1 MTVAN
6 GVEQTR
12 WVAGV
17 DGCPAGWFVALVN
30 VDDLGEAC
38 CEVCITFEDVLKL
51 KPAPEIIAVDMPIG
65 VPDVSIKGGRVSD
78 NEARSRLGGRQSSV
92 FAVPSRA
99 ALAENDYRRACAV
112 NLDHSE
118 PPRKVSKQCFML
130 FAKMREV
137 DKIMTPE
144 LQDRVFEVHPELAF
158 WALNG
163 EAPLDLPKKV
173 KSRPDV
179 EGLDLRKSLLVNAGF
194 LKPDLENSRWPKSA
208 VGPDDIIDAFA
219 AAWSARR
226 LLHGEAVTLPSRPPR
241 DGCGL
246 RMEIN
251 A

>member
-1 MTVAN
+1 MTNDA
-6 GVEQTR
+6 EHKR

-17 DGCPAGWFVALVN
+17 DGCPAGWVVAIIN
-30 VDDLGEAC
+30 ADDPAEARC
-38 CEVCITFEDVLKL
+38 DICFTFEDVLNL
-51 KPAPEIIAVDMPIG
+51 EPVPEIIAVDMPIG
-65 VPDVSIKGGRVSD
+65 VPDVAIKGGRTCD
-78 NEARSRLGGRQSSV
+78 NETRSRLGGRQSSV
-92 FAVPSRA
+92 FAVPSRS
-99 ALAENDYRRACAV
+99 ALAETDYRGACAV

-137 DKIMTPE
+137 DELMTPE

-163 EAPLDLPKKV
+163 NVPLDLPKKI
-173 KSRPDV
+173 KSRPSAD
-179 EGLDLRKSLLVNAGF
+179 GLDLRKSLLVDAGF
-194 LKPDLENSRWPKSA
+194 SRSDLESTKWPKRV
-208 VGPDDIIDAFA
+208 VGPDDIVDAFA

-226 LLHGEAVTLPSRPPR
+226 LLRGEAVTLPQNPPC
-241 DGCGL
+241 DGRGL

>member
-1 MTVAN
+1 MTIPN
-6 GVEQTR
+6 DTGQKR

-17 DGCPAGWFVALVN
+17 DGCPAGWVVALVN
-30 VDDLGEAC
+30 AEDFSEARC
-38 CEVCITFEDVLKL
+38 DICFSFKDVLAL
-51 KPAPEIIAVDMPIG
+51 EPAPEIVAVDMPIG
-65 VPDVSIKGGRVSD
+65 VPDVAIKGGRVCD
-78 NEARSRLGGRQSSV
+78 NETRSRLGGRQSSV

-99 ALAENDYRRACAV
+99 ALAETDYGRACTV

-137 DKIMTPE
+137 DETMTPE
-144 LQDRVFEVHPELAF
+144 LQARVFEVHPELAF

-163 EAPLDLPKKV
+163 ETPMDLPKKV
-173 KSRPDV
+173 KSRPDAD
-179 EGLDLRKSLLVNAGF
+179 GLDLRKSLLVQAGF
-194 LKPDLENSRWPKSA
+194 VKADLETSKWPKSV
-208 VGPDDIIDAFA
+208 VGPDDIVDAFA

-226 LLHGEAVTLPSRPPR
+226 LLQGGAVTLPAAPPR
-241 DGCGL
+241 DGRGL

>member
-1 MTVAN
+1 MTAEAN
-6 GVEQTR
+6 PTD

-17 DGCPAGWFVALVN
+17 DGCPAGWVVAVVN
-30 VDDLGEAC
+30 ADDLAEAR
-38 CEVCITFEDVLKL
+38 CELCFTFEDVLNL
-51 KPAPEIIAVDMPIG
+51 EPAPRIIAVDIPIG
-65 VPDVSIKGGRVSD
+65 VPDMAIKGGRQCD
-78 NEARSRLGGRQSSV
+78 NETRSRLGGRQSSV

-99 ALAENDYRRACAV
+99 ALAQTDYRRACAV

-130 FAKMREV
+130 FSKIREV
-137 DKIMTPE
+137 DGLMTPD

-163 EAPLDLPKKV
+163 RVPLDLPKKV
-173 KSRPDV
+173 KSKPDPD
-179 EGLDLRKSLLVNAGF
+179 GLDLRKSLLEKAGF
-194 LKPDLENSRWPKSA
+194 ARADLDCATWPKRV
-208 VGPDDIIDAFA
+208 VGPDDLIDAFA

-226 LLHGEAVTLPSRPPR
+226 LLNGEAVTLPADPPR
-241 DGCGL
+241 DGRGL

>member
-1 MTVAN
+1 MTIPNDADHK
-6 GVEQTR
+6 R

-17 DGCPAGWFVALVN
+17 DGCPAGWVVALVN
-30 VDDLGEAC
+30 ADDLS
-38 CEVCITFEDVLKL
+38 EVRCDICFTFQDVLAL
-51 KPAPEIIAVDMPIG
+51 EPAPVTIAVDMPIG
-65 VPDVSIKGGRVSD
+65 VPDVAIKGGRVCD

-99 ALAENDYRRACAV
+99 ALAETDYGRACTV

-130 FAKMREV
+130 FAKIREV
-137 DKIMTPE
+137 DEMMTPE
-144 LQDRVFEVHPELAF
+144 LQNRVFEVHPELAF

-163 EAPLDLPKKV
+163 KTPLELPKKV
-173 KSRPDV
+173 KSRPDAD
-179 EGLDLRKSLLVNAGF
+179 GLNLRKRLLVQAGF
-194 LKPDLENSRWPKSA
+194 ARADLENSRWPKSV

-226 LLHGEAVTLPSRPPR
+226 LLYGQAVTLPSPPPC
-241 DGCGL
+241 DGRGL